1 MTRKRMGRRH
11 SLLYQ
16 QRFNEMIF
24 WPAILIVAVTAALLV
39 WHPPELASYRALFAL
54 SFAVAILVL
63 ILTYLYRL
71 RAYVRCRERDLL
83 VQLPF
88 YRLTIPYTQ
97 ILKSR
102 PAELYRL
109 FPPGDQRGTQNT
121 FLDPLFGL
129 TVLVIEV
136 SNWPASHR
144 QLRLWLSKYML
155 SPDRPGV
162 VLAVR
167 DWIALDT
174 ELEEI
179 RARSQYLATPP
190 RQVR

>member
-1 MTRKRMGRRH
+1 MGRRY

-16 QRFNEMIF
+16 QRFNEMVF
-24 WPAILIVAVTAALLV
+24 WPAVLIIAVTAALLV
-39 WHPPELASYRALFAL
+39 WQPPELASFHTLFAL
-54 SFAVAILVL
+54 AFGIAALVL

-88 YRLTIPYTQ
+88 YRLTIPYSH

-109 FPPGDQRGTQNT
+109 FPPANQRGTQNA

-136 SNWPASHR
+136 SELSASHR

-162 VLAVR
+162 IIAIQ
-167 DWIALDT
+167 DWIAFDT
-174 ELEEI
+174 ELEEL
-179 RARSQYLATPP
+179 RMRSQYSAAPSP
-190 RQVR
+190 SARKGNF